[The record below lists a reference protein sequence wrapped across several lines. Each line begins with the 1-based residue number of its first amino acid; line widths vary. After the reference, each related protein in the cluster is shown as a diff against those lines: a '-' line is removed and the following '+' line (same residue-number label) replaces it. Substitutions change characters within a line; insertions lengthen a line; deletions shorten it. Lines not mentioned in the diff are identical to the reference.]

1 MTQLPLQK
9 TWIRILLTLLTAAM
23 MVVIFFFSSQNAEKS
38 DQTSGRVSKVI
49 VKVVHPEYE
58 KSTEEKKAEIFNG
71 VQHAVRKT
79 AHFSEYLALGILLR
93 LCLESWFGHRARKSR
108 SLFLAGLAGG
118 AAYACTDE
126 AHQLAVAGRYGEWT
140 DVLVDSGGVLAG
152 AAAASLLIRLTE
164 RRRAAKHNAEE

>member
-1 MTQLPLQK
+1 MTHLPLQR

-58 KSTEEKKAEIFNG
+58 KSTEEKKTEIFNG

-79 AHFSEYLALGILLR
+79 AHFSEYLALGVLLR
-93 LCLESWFGHRARKSR
+93 LCLESWFGKRKF
-108 SLFLAGLAGG
+108 LFPAAWAGG
-118 AAYACTDE
+118 TLYACTDE
-126 AHQLAVAGRYGEWT
+126 LHQMLSDGRSAMWQDVLIDSSGVLTGVAVAT
-140 DVLVDSGGVLAG
+140 LVLT
-152 AAAASLLIRLTE
+152 LICRRLE
-164 RRRAAKHNAEE
+164 NKEQK